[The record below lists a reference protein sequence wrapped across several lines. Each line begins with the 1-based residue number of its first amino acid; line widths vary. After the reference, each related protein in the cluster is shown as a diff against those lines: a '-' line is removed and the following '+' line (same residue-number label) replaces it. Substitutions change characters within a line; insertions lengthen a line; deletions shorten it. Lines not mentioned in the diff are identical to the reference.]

1 MRLFFNLLGNISKL
15 ISALVFICGLIML
28 SLAVVDLIHTIMI
41 TFEQTENKPAKM
53 AVGLLQTVDF
63 VLLSIVFFIFSIGI
77 TLLFKQETE
86 EKAKLFTELPKWLQ
100 IKSLTELKIILWEA
114 ILTTFIITYIG
125 DLALHKIIKN
135 EPFSTAQLILPG
147 AILILAL
154 SLYFLKKG
162 E

>member
-28 SLAVVDLIHTIMI
+28 SLAVVDLIHTITI

-77 TLLFKQETE
+77 TLLFKHETE
-86 EKAKLFTELPKWLQ
+86 EKAKLFAELPKWLQ

-135 EPFSTAQLILPG
+135 EPFSLAQLILPG

>member
-28 SLAVVDLIHTIMI
+28 SLAVVDLIHTIKI

-53 AVGLLQTVDF
+53 AVGLLQTIDF

-77 TLLFKQETE
+77 TLLFKNETE
-86 EKAKLFTELPKWLQ
+86 EKAKLFAELPKWLQ

-135 EPFSTAQLILPG
+135 EPFSLAQLILPG